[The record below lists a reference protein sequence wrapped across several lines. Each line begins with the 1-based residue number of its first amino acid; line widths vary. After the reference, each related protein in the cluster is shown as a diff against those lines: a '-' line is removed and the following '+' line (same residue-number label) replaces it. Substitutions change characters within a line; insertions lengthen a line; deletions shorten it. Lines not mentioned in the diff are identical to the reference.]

1 MFLEIFHGNPKTGE
15 FWRRLGRLLK
25 REFFCLLRVV
35 LFEGN
40 GIFFDEI
47 FEKFGKPV
55 KLSFFLL
62 FS

>member
-15 FWRRLGRLLK
+15 FRRRLGRLLK

-40 GIFFDEI
+40 GIFLDEI
-47 FEKFGKPV
+47 FQNFGKPV